1 MSISRSSLAAIIS
14 PIPLLG
20 LAAALL
26 SWAYIATLEPHGMDV
41 GALLAPRLVAE
52 DHHQM
57 APSNMGGMEMG
68 EMDESPANT
77 DDHMEMSGQSHAAM
91 PVATFLTGWVV
102 MMAAMMLP
110 ALIPVVMVVARWS
123 RSQGQPQYR
132 LPAFVA
138 GYLLV
143 WGAAGVLYY
152 FLIEIV
158 ARSVPSSEAGVR
170 IAASVLLLAGVYQ
183 FSPLKD
189 RCLATCR
196 APFGFLMT
204 HGARMARGTI
214 GYIDVGA
221 RHGLFCLGCCW
232 MLMVILVLLGVMNIF
247 WMLLVAG
254 IIFVEKATRFG
265 AGIAKLT
272 GVAVSAIAATLLIL
286 PGLII

>member
-1 MSISRSSLAAIIS
+1 MSRNSLAALIS
-14 PIPLLG
+14 PAPLLL

-26 SWAYIATLEPHGMDV
+26 SWAYVVTLEPHGMDV
-41 GALLAPRLVAE
+41 GVLLRPRVVAQTPQHTSSE
-52 DHHQM
+52 MTGMGMGTMDGSMTNADEHM
-57 APSNMGGMEMG
+57 GVSGGSNGV
-68 EMDESPANT
+68 
-77 DDHMEMSGQSHAAM
+77 M
-91 PVATFLTGWVV
+91 PVSIFLTGWVV

-110 ALIPVVMVVARWS
+110 AVIPVVMVVARWS
-123 RSQGQPQYR
+123 RSQRQPQYR

-143 WGAAGVLYY
+143 WSVAGVLYY
-152 FLIEIV
+152 LLIEIS

-170 IAASVLLLAGVYQ
+170 IAAGVLLLAGVYQ

-196 APFGFLMT
+196 APLGFLMT
-204 HGARMARGTI
+204 HGGHMARGTI

-232 MLMVILVLLGVMNIF
+232 MLMVVLVLLGVMNIF

-254 IIFVEKATRFG
+254 FIFVEKVTRLG
-265 AGIAKLT
+265 AGIAKFT
-272 GVAVSAIAATLLIL
+272 GVTVSALAATLLVV
-286 PGLII
+286 PGLIV